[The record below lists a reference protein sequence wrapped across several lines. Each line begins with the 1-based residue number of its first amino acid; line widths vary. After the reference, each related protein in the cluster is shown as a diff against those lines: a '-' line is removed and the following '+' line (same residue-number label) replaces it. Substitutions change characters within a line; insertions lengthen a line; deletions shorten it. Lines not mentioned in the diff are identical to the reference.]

1 MSPLLSP
8 FLMPE
13 PLKGKRR
20 RIKNVKNVFEQKEN
34 PFTSISAKPKVI
46 GNAPATGVW
55 ETFLQRGGRSKVR
68 KSLISYH
75 LKPTWLLVIG
85 CPSSFDFVTPRLLWG
100 LHLGLLTLA
109 AMVSEPRG
117 SNGLL

>member
-20 RIKNVKNVFEQKEN
+20 HIKNVKNVFEQKEN

-55 ETFLQRGGRSKVR
+55 GPFYREGGEAK
-68 KSLISYH
+68 
-75 LKPTWLLVIG
+75 
-85 CPSSFDFVTPRLLWG
+85 
-100 LHLGLLTLA
+100 
-109 AMVSEPRG
+109 
-117 SNGLL
+117 